1 LALFFEIITPL
12 RAENAGHHQPKVLRF
27 FAEAL
32 LLCFKESSLFGW
44 NCKEQ
49 HEAFW
54 DCYRKE
60 RVRAHRARS
69 LDITMGACSKHIRAQ
84 PISPNAFPILLTPRI
99 TPPNKEF
106 LWCREWMPILWEMPC
121 QDG

>member
-1 LALFFEIITPL
+1 MPDSSEEDAG
-12 RAENAGHHQPKVLRF
+12 RAELASKEESLINC
-27 FAEAL
+27 AEKHKAL

-60 RVRAHRARS
+60 RGMDANIVGDALSRWHFLGRVADVIEPLGHVLPS
-69 LDITMGACSKHIRAQ
+69 PKWQIT
-84 PISPNAFPILLTPRI
+84 
-99 TPPNKEF
+99 
-106 LWCREWMPILWEMPC
+106 
-121 QDG
+121 